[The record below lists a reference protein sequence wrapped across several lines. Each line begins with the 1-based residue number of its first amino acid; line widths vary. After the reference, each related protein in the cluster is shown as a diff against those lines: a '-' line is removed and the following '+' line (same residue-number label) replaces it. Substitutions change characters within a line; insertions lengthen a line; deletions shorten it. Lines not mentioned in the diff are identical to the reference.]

1 VVQVSMSR
9 MSLRASPVSKTC
21 PSRASNGAVA
31 TGRHDPAR
39 AVATA
44 LAALPCV
51 RVPSMTLG
59 MPGPTVPLIWLSL
72 SRAIAASTAAAASAV
87 IFPTWLCLT
96 AATPAVSSNGPS
108 ISSPKMACPTKPPV
122 GTCGATTASSS
133 LGPPSRTGSRP
144 LGKKKVETISTT
156 YLDEALADF
165 SGYLAIDEVYDGP
178 FCILS
183 VVDNRR
189 YNRLAFRVL
198 DHDPTE
204 EDIREFLSEFK
215 GQLDKRSLV
224 VLGITTDGSALYP
237 KVLKELWPDARHQI
251 CEFHV
256 IKEIT
261 KAVLHALA
269 KLRKEMVAQ
278 IPKQPRG
285 RPSKERRG
293 QAWLIA
299 RRKQE
304 VAKLFEHRYLF
315 VRHHLSAAQKKQLQK
330 LMRGRP
336 QLRGLRK
343 LMDEVYR
350 LFDRRCKTHTALK
363 KLQKLRRRVRRF
375 KTLGKSLD
383 KLKSPTLEKALE
395 FLDDK
400 LLGATS
406 NAVERANRRF
416 RKAQNS
422 IYSVRTKEHL
432 EQRLSLDMH
441 REQRAPKRQQTMKT
455 LHKARS
461 KPDSLHQLC

>member
-1 VVQVSMSR
+1 M
-9 MSLRASPVSKTC
+9 
-21 PSRASNGAVA
+21 
-31 TGRHDPAR
+31 
-39 AVATA
+39 
-44 LAALPCV
+44 
-51 RVPSMTLG
+51 
-59 MPGPTVPLIWLSL
+59 
-72 SRAIAASTAAAASAV
+72 
-87 IFPTWLCLT
+87 
-96 AATPAVSSNGPS
+96 
-108 ISSPKMACPTKPPV
+108 
-122 GTCGATTASSS
+122 
-133 LGPPSRTGSRP
+133 
-144 LGKKKVETISTT
+144 
-156 YLDEALADF
+156 
-165 SGYLAIDEVYDGP
+165 
-178 FCILS
+178 
-183 VVDNRR
+183 DNRR

-383 KLKSPTLEKALE
+383 KLKSPTLEKALV

-432 EQRLSLDMH
+432 EQRLALDMH
-441 REQRAPKRQQTMKT
+441 REQRTPKRRQTVKT
-455 LHKARS
+455 LNVARS
-461 KPDSLHQLC
+461 KPDPLH